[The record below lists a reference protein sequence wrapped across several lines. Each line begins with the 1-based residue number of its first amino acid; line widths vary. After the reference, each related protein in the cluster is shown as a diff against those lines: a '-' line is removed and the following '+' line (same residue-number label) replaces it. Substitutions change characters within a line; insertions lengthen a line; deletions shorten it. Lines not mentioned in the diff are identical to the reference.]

1 MEYYKL
7 VDAVTSPINV
17 HVMTKRGNSTVY
29 GHKRL
34 DPGMAYEMPTDDAP
48 FKESIVK
55 ATSDTD
61 MKNKR
66 LLDDLGIEYEV
77 ITPSCHCRKPYL
89 RFKCVEV
96 FQGELNQG

>member
-17 HVMTKRGNSTVY
+17 HVMTKMGNSTVY

-34 DPGMAYEMPTDDAP
+34 DPGMAYEMPVDDEP
-48 FKESIVK
+48 FRQSIQN

-61 MKNKR
+61 MKNR
-66 LLDDLGIEYEV
+66 SLLDELGISYEV
-77 ITPSCHCRKPYL
+77 VKPSCHCRKPYL

-96 FQGELNQG
+96 FQGESN